1 MHNLPICPSTSRVK
15 FPKKGTG
22 RAKGKEHRHVSC
34 DLSYCLMSCDTWFAV
49 KADELSRVSF
59 NLKGL
64 LLLRR
69 AIKGL
74 TECWD
79 RNTIMEERVLIGL
92 VHLIELQLKV
102 NNNTKFLQ
110 GFSFQSFHILYLY
123 YIFYIPNLTVTHTYP
138 LLIDPENHIDSHKT
152 SAALCMSCHNRKNRK
167 VTSQ

>member
-49 KADELSRVSF
+49 NTDELSRVSS

-74 TECWD
+74 TGCWD
-79 RNTIMEERVLIGL
+79 RNTIMVERVLIGL

-110 GFSFQSFHILYLY
+110 GFSFQSLYIISSIFPTLLLPTPIL
-123 YIFYIPNLTVTHTYP
+123 IH
-138 LLIDPENHIDSHKT
+138 PENHIDSHKT
-152 SAALCMSCHNRKNRK
+152 SAALCMSCPNRKNRK